1 MTGGQ
6 LLDFAMDRSWPS
18 GSSSRRE
25 QAARTRQRI
34 LDAAGALFVAQGYGT
49 TSIRQIAA
57 AAQVAPDTVY
67 ATFGTKVRLLT
78 ALLDIRLAP
87 GGQASILDRPEVQ
100 AIRAERDPRRL
111 LRLFARDY
119 AAMSERVRP
128 VSEVLRTAKAVE
140 PQMAAVREEMET
152 YRLEYMRTIVGWLAG
167 LATLRVPA
175 DQAAQI
181 VWALAS
187 PDVGRM
193 LCDVQGWTTAEYASW
208 LEDTLTATL
217 LAAG

>member
-1 MTGGQ
+1 M
-6 LLDFAMDRSWPS
+6 AKPVKARAYHSPV
-18 GSSSRRE
+18 RRE

-34 LDAAGALFVAQGYGT
+34 LESAAGLFVRQGYGT
-49 TSIRQIAA
+49 TSIRQIAG

-67 ATFGTKVRLLT
+67 ATFGSKARLLT

-87 GGQASILDRPEVQ
+87 GGQTSILDRPEAR
-100 AIRAERDPRRL
+100 AILDEPDPRQI

-140 PQMAAVREEMET
+140 PEMATVREQVEGHRFT
-152 YRLEYMRTIVGWLAG
+152 YVRTIVQHLASR
-167 LATLRVPA
+167 AELRVPPSR
-175 DQAAQI
+175 AAQI

-193 LCDVQGWTTAEYASW
+193 LCDVQGWTTSQYADW
-208 LEDTLTATL
+208 LEDTLAATL
-217 LAAG
+217 LAAR